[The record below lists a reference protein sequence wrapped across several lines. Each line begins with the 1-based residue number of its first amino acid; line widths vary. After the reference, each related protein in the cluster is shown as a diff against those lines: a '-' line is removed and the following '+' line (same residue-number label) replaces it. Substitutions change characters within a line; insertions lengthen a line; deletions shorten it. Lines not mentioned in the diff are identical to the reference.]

1 MIMCSGARTARVLGV
16 VMRIAEIRDLIK
28 ATDVVYD
35 AGKPQH

>member
-1 MIMCSGARTARVLGV
+1 MCSGVRTVRVLAV

-28 ATDVVYD
+28 AMDVAYD